1 MAGQAPT
8 MLIYPED
15 KKLIYNSTLNHK
27 NRETGGDLFGLWQS
41 ESEIVVQVVSGPGI
55 NCRRTHTSFFQDEE
69 YLTNVGGYLTLS
81 KGLCNIGEWHSHHS
95 LNLPEPSSG
104 DRETVWRNMP
114 GYGLK
119 RFLLIIATITP
130 TGQVEING
138 FMFTAPRNERL
149 PGKMDHVRTRVLT
162 GPNPYRRQ
170 PDVIATLREGAEAVS
185 DVHVP
190 TPRPSE
196 NDESSNVP
204 RNSSP
209 KKGKKMRIKSKKKQ
223 KKEKPEKKAKD
234 ESKKGKKRFGLFR
247 KRGYSNLPDEGGKSG
262 TFSQSNIEKD
272 SNAGP
277 VPQPQDSDNDENYNR
292 DQNQSFTSSQ
302 QPLTQRPEMGHR
314 KMPYQMMSMC

>member
-1 MAGQAPT
+1 MAGQDPM

-15 KKLIYNSTLNHK
+15 KEFIYNSTLSHRNH
-27 NRETGGDLFGLWQS
+27 ETGGDLFGLWQS
-41 ESEIVVQVVSGPGI
+41 ESEIVVQIVSGPGI
-55 NCRRTHTSFFQDEE
+55 NCHRTHTSFFQDEE

-138 FMFTAPRNERL
+138 YMFTAHRNERL
-149 PGKMDHVRTRVLT
+149 PGKMDRVRTRVLT

-190 TPRPSE
+190 TLRPSE

-209 KKGKKMRIKSKKKQ
+209 KKGKKIKMKSKKKQ
-223 KKEKPEKKAKD
+223 KKGKPEKKAKD
-234 ESKKGKKRFGLFR
+234 ESKKGKKRFGLFG
-247 KRGYSNLPDEGGKSG
+247 KRGYSNLPDDGGKSG
-262 TFSQSNIEKD
+262 TFS
-272 SNAGP
+272 NAAS
-277 VPQPQDSDNDENYNR
+277 VPHPQDRDNEENYNR
-292 DQNQSFTSSQ
+292 DQNQSVTSSQ
-302 QPLTQRPEMGHR
+302 QPLTQRSAYQ
-314 KMPYQMMSMC
+314 KMSQC